1 MTAKRNN
8 LKQHLSTAQ
17 LLKTSGLIIGNDEI
31 NNEEKTLPRDSARNY
46 FDTSTSNI
54 IKYLVREVRGNNNN
68 DSKFDNSL
76 VHSHYSS
83 FTWTFTCCSTL
94 QSDQAFLLRDSPE
107 NTCWEESYRSAMRT
121 WNVLW
126 ICCSSHRKTLERFM
140 SKVFNPFQI
149 TFLLAFFTSFI
160 HSTKKIPFS
169 H

>member
-76 VHSHYSS
+76 VHSHVAPL
-83 FTWTFTCCSTL
+83 FKVTRPFCCVTLLRIPAVKNHIDPQCVREMYFEFVAAVIGKLWSDLCPRSSTL
-94 QSDQAFLLRDSPE
+94 SKLR
-107 NTCWEESYRSAMRT
+107 
-121 WNVLW
+121 
-126 ICCSSHRKTLERFM
+126 
-140 SKVFNPFQI
+140 
-149 TFLLAFFTSFI
+149 
-160 HSTKKIPFS
+160 FS
-169 H
+169 

>member
-1 MTAKRNN
+1 MKSRLEVQCLRLNHQTLANDSKEDY

-54 IKYLVREVRGNNNN
+54 IKYLVREERGNNNN

-83 FTWTFTCCSTL
+83 FTWTFTWTFTCCSTL

-107 NTCWEESYRSAMRT
+107 NT
-121 WNVLW
+121 
-126 ICCSSHRKTLERFM
+126 
-140 SKVFNPFQI
+140 
-149 TFLLAFFTSFI
+149 
-160 HSTKKIPFS
+160 
-169 H
+169 

>member
-76 VHSHYSS
+76 VQSHYIAHSHGHSHVAPL
-83 FTWTFTCCSTL
+83 FKVTRPFCCVTLLRIPAVKNHIDPQCVREMYFEFVAAVIGKLWSDLCPRSSTL
-94 QSDQAFLLRDSPE
+94 SKLR
-107 NTCWEESYRSAMRT
+107 
-121 WNVLW
+121 
-126 ICCSSHRKTLERFM
+126 
-140 SKVFNPFQI
+140 
-149 TFLLAFFTSFI
+149 
-160 HSTKKIPFS
+160 FS
-169 H
+169 

>member
-76 VHSHYSS
+76 VQSHYSS

-94 QSDQAFLLRDSPE
+94 TRPFCCVTLLRIPAVKNHIDPQCVREMYFEFVAAVIGKLWSDLCP
-107 NTCWEESYRSAMRT
+107 RS
-121 WNVLW
+121 
-126 ICCSSHRKTLERFM
+126 STLSKLRF
-140 SKVFNPFQI
+140 S
-149 TFLLAFFTSFI
+149 
-160 HSTKKIPFS
+160 
-169 H
+169 

>member
-17 LLKTSGLIIGNDEI
+17 LLKTTELIIGNDEI

-83 FTWTFTCCSTL
+83 FTWTFTWTFTCCSTL

-107 NTCWEESYRSAMRT
+107 NT
-121 WNVLW
+121 
-126 ICCSSHRKTLERFM
+126 
-140 SKVFNPFQI
+140 
-149 TFLLAFFTSFI
+149 
-160 HSTKKIPFS
+160 
-169 H
+169 